1 MIWEGTEMVSF
12 ESGFD
17 GPPPGDGNE
26 SGHSVRSPYQVQHR
40 PNSDSA
46 CAAVALEDEIR
57 SLRQEL
63 EDAFLESE
71 SLTSES
77 VVEISRKLDE
87 RINQYMKFGK
97 RTRAT

>member
-1 MIWEGTEMVSF
+1 
-12 ESGFD
+12 
-17 GPPPGDGNE
+17 
-26 SGHSVRSPYQVQHR
+26 
-40 PNSDSA
+40 
-46 CAAVALEDEIR
+46 LEDEIR